1 MLTYGSNISVI
12 GWALVSKTTQEDGS
26 TETVLR
32 GAVNKLASALDYAK
46 SLPND
51 EIRVDKDPATGT
63 ATITVTASFD
73 STPSTSDNPEET
85 GLNDPN
91 LSEPPEVTLTGSM
104 AAVPIHQAPLF
115 GLGDEYSG
123 GLSVQDV
130 QAVETRIRD
139 TGTVTQKDCASDL
152 QADYASWRLIGQ
164 ETFLKPTYNL
174 NITFHIIA
182 EKRAEAANYIKDA
195 GKVLTWQQALSQ
207 VPSARRPP
215 QPSGFDQWLACAP
228 TISQTQTGCDV
239 TISFIGARA
248 FPNYYA
254 GGSWTPPP
262 LDTGRESSGG
272 ESEGGTES
280 GGDSEGGDDSSGDSG
295 ETGQS

>member
-1 MLTYGSNISVI
+1 MITYGSNINLI

-32 GAVNKLASALDYAK
+32 GAVTALADALDYAQR
-46 SLPND
+46 LPND

-63 ATITVTASFD
+63 ATITVTASSD
-73 STPSTSDNPEET
+73 SSPSKTDEGDATPT
-85 GLNDPN
+85 NDPN
-91 LSEPPEVTLTGSM
+91 LSEPPEVALTGSM
-104 AAVPIHQAPLF
+104 AAVPIHQAPKF
-115 GLGDEYSG
+115 GLGDESSG
-123 GLSVQDV
+123 GLSVQEV

-164 ETFLKPTYNL
+164 ETFLKPTYTL
-174 NITFHIIA
+174 NITFHIRSD
-182 EKRAEAANYIKDA
+182 KRDQAKNYIKDA
-195 GKVLTWQQALSQ
+195 GKVLTWQQALAQ

-228 TISQTQTGCDV
+228 SITQTQIGCDV

-248 FPNYYA
+248 FPNYYS

-262 LDTGRESSGG
+262 LDTGRESTGG
-272 ESEGGTES
+272 ESAGG
-280 GGDSEGGDDSSGDSG
+280 SEGGGESGESGESGSDSG
-295 ETGQS
+295 ETQS

>member
-1 MLTYGSNISVI
+1 MKTYGSNIDI
-12 GWALVSKTTQEDGS
+12 TGWALVSKTDQPDGS
-26 TETVLR
+26 SETVLQ
-32 GAVNKLASALDYAK
+32 GAISALSAALDYAQR
-46 SLPND
+46 LPND
-51 EIRVDKDPATGT
+51 DIRVSKDPATGV
-63 ATITVTASFD
+63 ATITVTASSD
-73 STPSTSDNPEET
+73 SSPSKTEEGDKTPI
-85 GLNDPN
+85 NDPN

-104 AAVPIHQAPLF
+104 AAVPVHQAPTF
-115 GLGDEYSG
+115 GLGDEMQN

-130 QAVETRIRD
+130 QKVETLIRD
-139 TGTVTQKDCASDL
+139 TGTVTQKECASHL

-248 FPNYYA
+248 FPNYYE

-262 LDTGRESSGG
+262 LDTGRESAGG
-272 ESEGGTES
+272 ESGE
-280 GGDSEGGDDSSGDSG
+280 SG
-295 ETGQS
+295 ETV